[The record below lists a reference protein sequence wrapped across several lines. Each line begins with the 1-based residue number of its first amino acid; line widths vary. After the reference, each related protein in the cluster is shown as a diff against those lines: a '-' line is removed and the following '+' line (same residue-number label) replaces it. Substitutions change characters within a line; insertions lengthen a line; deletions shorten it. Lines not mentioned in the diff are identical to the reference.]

1 MNYPDSVRYLY
12 SLGNEL
18 KTAKFGLETITA
30 LLGAL
35 GHPER
40 ACRFVH
46 VAGTNGKGSTCA
58 MLESGFRAAG
68 VRTGLYTS
76 PHLAEPTERIQIG
89 GSPVTQQQFAEA
101 FDEVHQAAEG
111 LIRDGGIEFHPTY
124 FETVTAM
131 AFLLF
136 RQADVDTVVL
146 EVGMGGRLDATNV
159 VTPALS
165 VITRVDFDH
174 EAFLGRSI
182 EAIAFEK
189 AGILKP
195 GIPAVVAAQRP
206 EAAAT
211 LRARAAAL
219 GCPVIESTDW
229 SVEDCELDPRGS
241 RYTARRDREYA
252 VRVRCPLAGEHQVEN
267 GLTAVAALHTLGVSR
282 EAIEAGIAETS
293 WPGRLETV
301 STSPEIIL
309 DGAHNP
315 SGARALVSYIRRFH
329 SGRKVT
335 LIYGAMRDKAV
346 VEMTAILFPVA
357 DAVIATA
364 PNQERAT
371 RPETIRDLGERSDV
385 RIAASVADAL
395 EWVKSAGPE
404 VVVFVTGSLFMVA
417 EARRLLLSID
427 SKSDS

>member
-18 KTAKFGLETITA
+18 RTAKFGLETITA

-58 MLESGFRAAG
+58 MLESGLRAAG
-68 VRTGLYTS
+68 IRTGLYTS
-76 PHLAEPTERIQIG
+76 PHLDEPTERIQIG
-89 GSPVTQQQFAEA
+89 GHPVSQTQFAEA
-101 FDEVHQAAEG
+101 FDRVHQAAEG
-111 LIRDGGIEFHPTY
+111 LIRDGALDYHPTY

-131 AFLLF
+131 AFVLF
-136 RQADVDTVVL
+136 QQLRADKVVL
-146 EVGMGGRLDATNV
+146 EVGLGGRLDATNV
-159 VTPALS
+159 VMPELS

-182 EAIAFEK
+182 EAIASEK

-195 GIPAVVAAQRP
+195 GIPAILASQRP

-211 LRARAAAL
+211 LRARAVAVD
-219 GCPVIESTDW
+219 CPIIEASDW
-229 SVEDCELDPRGS
+229 RVEDCILDLRGS
-241 RYTARRDREYA
+241 RFTARRDRECA
-252 VRVRCPLAGEHQVEN
+252 VQARCPLAGEHQVEN
-267 GLTAVAALHTLGVSR
+267 AQTAIAALHALGVSR
-282 EAIEAGIAETS
+282 EAIEAGIAETR
-293 WPGRLETV
+293 WPGRLELI
-301 STSPEIIL
+301 SSRPEIIL

-315 SGARALVSYIRRFH
+315 SGARALVSYIQRFYVD
-329 SGRKVT
+329 RKIT

-346 VEMTAILFPVA
+346 VEMTAILFPAA
-357 DAVIATA
+357 DSVIVTA

-371 RPETIRDLGERSDV
+371 RPETIRDLGERQDV
-385 RIAASVADAL
+385 RIAQSVAEAL
-395 EWVKSAGPE
+395 QWVKDAGPDE
-404 VVVFVTGSLFMVA
+404 VVFVTGSLFMVA
-417 EARRLLLSID
+417 EARRLL
-427 SKSDS
+427 